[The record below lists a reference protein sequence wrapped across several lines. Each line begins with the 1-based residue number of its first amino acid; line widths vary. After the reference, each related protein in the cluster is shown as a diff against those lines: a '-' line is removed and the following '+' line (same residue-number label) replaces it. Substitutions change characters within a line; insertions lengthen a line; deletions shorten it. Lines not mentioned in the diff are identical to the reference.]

1 VANLVLSFAELLVGA
16 ILMDAAIKGDS
27 IGNVINGTATTHP
40 LTGAGSTSSTD
51 GTSSGGASTSTIPA
65 NSYVNPVPG
74 ATTGRI
80 DQGVDYTGNRFVA
93 PGASKILAAN
103 ANDPGWKGGGWIAAQ
118 LTDGPLAGAVY
129 YIAEGIKPLVKAG
142 DTVAAGTPLA
152 SPIGNPYNG
161 IVGNIEAGWANA
173 TGTAPLAQS
182 LSGYSGDQSRQA
194 LTAGYSFSSFVH
206 ALGGVPGVFQG
217 AGSSL
222 AGAIEHAFLAGAEA
236 GVVPFS

>member
-1 VANLVLSFAELLVGA
+1 MANLVLSFAELLTGA
-16 ILMDAAIKGDS
+16 ILLDAAIKGDS
-27 IGNVINGTATTHP
+27 IGNVITGKATSHP
-40 LTGAGSTSSTD
+40 LLDSSSSSSATSGAASSV
-51 GTSSGGASTSTIPA
+51 GTVAPGT
-65 NSYVNPVPG
+65 YVNPVPG
-74 ATTGRI
+74 ASTGRI
-80 DQGVDYTGNRFVA
+80 DQGVDYTGSSFVA
-93 PGASKILAAN
+93 PGASKILAADASN
-103 ANDPGWKGGGWIAAQ
+103 PGWKGGGWIAAQ

-129 YIAEGIKPLVKAG
+129 YIAEGVKPLVKVG

-152 SPIGNPYNG
+152 SAATNPYNG

-182 LSGYSGDQSRQA
+182 LSGYGGDQSTQA
-194 LTAGYSFSSFVH
+194 LTAGYSFSKFVH
-206 ALGGVPGVFQG
+206 SLGGVSGVFQG